1 MKPVGPDTPLNP
13 EAQWWRL
20 LELPNLGQRGYGF
33 LVEASSA
40 TGIPFAIERAYWIHH
55 WDRPHTRGGHAH
67 RHIQQV
73 FICIEGAVRLA
84 LFTAMGGASST
95 LLDRPHVGLWT
106 APLVW
111 LHRMEPV
118 TRRATLLV
126 LASGRHDE
134 AEYIR
139 NFDEYCALFAP
150 RQDPMQ
156 VPALVGAR

>member
-1 MKPVGPDTPLNP
+1 MMSNP
-13 EAQWWRL
+13 EAQWRLWRL

-40 TGIPFAIERAYWIHH
+40 TGIPFPIERAYWIHH
-55 WDRPHTRGGHAH
+55 WDRAHTRGGHAH

-73 FICIEGAVRLA
+73 FICLDGAVRLH
-84 LFTAMGGASST
+84 LNHPHGDASST
-95 LLDRPHVGLWT
+95 LLDRPYVALWT

-111 LHRMEPV
+111 LQRMEPAS
-118 TRRATLLV
+118 REATLLV

-139 NFDEYCALFAP
+139 NYDEYLALFSP
-150 RQDPMQ
+150 RHDPERS
-156 VPALVGAR
+156 PALVGAR